1 MNDFSIV
8 GTISS
13 IDTLRDLIAHPE
25 KLDGCDII
33 ELRYDEYMEMKETK
47 KLAKQAAELRP
58 ILITIRTS
66 NEGGTWKID
75 DAHRFDL
82 FKEFFEIATYA
93 DIELKSALFK
103 YQKRSDFPADM
114 QVITSFHDYK
124 KCPSQEVLNQLI
136 QDGVTWGSD
145 MVKLAIFCNE
155 ASDRDTLEKTLKSH
169 QVPLALMGMGVE
181 GLETRLSLP
190 PLGSKLTYGYLDKPA
205 APGQPSCKALA
216 QRLR

>member
-13 IDTLRDLIAHPE
+13 LDTLRDLIAHPT

-33 ELRYDEYMEMKETK
+33 ELRFDEYMLMADAKE
-47 KLAKQAAELRP
+47 LAKQAAKLRP
-58 ILITIRTS
+58 ILITIRSS

-82 FKEFFEIATYA
+82 FREFFGIASYA
-93 DIELKSALFK
+93 DIELKSMLFK
-103 YQKRSDFPADM
+103 FQKRSDFPGDM

-124 KCPSQEVLNQLI
+124 KCPSQDVLNQLI
-136 QDGVTWGSD
+136 ADGVNWGAD

-155 ASDRDTLEKTLKSH
+155 AADRVTLEKTLKSH
-169 QVPLALMGMGVE
+169 QTPLALMGMGVE
-181 GLETRLSLP
+181 GLETRLTLP
-190 PLGSKLTYGYLDKPA
+190 PAGSKLTYGYLDKPA